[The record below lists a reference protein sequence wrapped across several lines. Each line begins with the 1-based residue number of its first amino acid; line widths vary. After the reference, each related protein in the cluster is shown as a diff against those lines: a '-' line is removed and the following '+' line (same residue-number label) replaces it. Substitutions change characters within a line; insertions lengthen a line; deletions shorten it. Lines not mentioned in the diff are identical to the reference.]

1 MTAPYLSTRT
11 GSTQWVMQRVSAILL
26 IALAFAHFFIQ
37 HFTSDAVST
46 GLTVAAR
53 LNGPW
58 WQAYYVLFI
67 VLALY
72 HGVNGLVGIVRDY
85 APPTRWRFAAEV
97 VLWTLAA
104 YFGGRGIVNVA
115 NPVTLDTVK
124 ASYAARGF
132 PAGESRGNPPSL
144 PKAYSFRDELRELHL
159 MQYYLAGH
167 VARTEATP
175 MAEVF
180 ASQGATAPADAE
192 AVQRSGAAFDRWCR
206 AVIGAGPVKPE
217 LRHRGAMFSSSYE
230 FAVWAAQVRRADA
243 LARGE
248 TPAADSLPAYS
259 ATLY

>member
-1 MTAPYLSTRT
+1 MTAPYISTRT
-11 GSTQWVMQRVSAILL
+11 GTTQWVMQRVSAILL
-26 IALAFAHFFIQ
+26 IALAFGHFFIQ

-53 LNGPW
+53 LNSPW

-85 APPTRWRFAAEV
+85 APPTRLRFLAEIA
-97 VLWTLAA
+97 LWTLAA

-115 NPVTLDTVK
+115 NPVTLDVVK

-132 PAGESRGNPPSL
+132 PEGESKGNPPFL
-144 PKAYSFRDELRELHL
+144 PKVYNFRDELRELHL
-159 MQYYLAGH
+159 MEYYLGKH
-167 VARTEATP
+167 VARTESTP

-180 ASQGATAPADAE
+180 ASQGATAAADQE
-192 AVQRSGAAFDRWCR
+192 AIKRSGAAFDRWCR
-206 AVIGAGPVKPE
+206 AVIAAGAVKPE
-217 LRHRGAMFSSSYE
+217 RRQRSAMFSSSYE

-243 LARGE
+243 KARGE
-248 TPAADSLPAYS
+248 TLADDTLPAYS